1 MNNAHINAQIVAD
14 NKTNHQFN
22 SHWADFHP
30 AGGTITSD
38 GNGINEL
45 SIAINNQIV

>member
-1 MNNAHINAQIVAD
+1 MVA
-14 NKTNHQFN
+14 KITTRKIFIL
-22 SHWADFHP
+22 SSVIAFHA

-45 SIAINNQIV
+45 SIVMKMVTTQ